1 MILQVERKSLLL
13 KALTNQI
20 SNHIA
25 MSNNHLVSVANAQ
38 KTSAILQGFWYLATT
53 KEVPGGLGTNDN
65 PSENHLRILSLRMF
79 LPIFLG
85 GHKNLRETKILRKK
99 KWAAENSS
107 HVFKVKVSAPF

>member
-25 MSNNHLVSVANAQ
+25 MSNNHLVSVENAQ
-38 KTSAILQGFWYLATT
+38 TNSAILQGFWYLATT
-53 KEVPGGLGTNDN
+53 KEVPGGLGSNDN
-65 PSENHLRILSLRMF
+65 PSENHLRILSLRMCF
-79 LPIFLG
+79 PFFLG

-99 KWAAENSS
+99 HGLLSIS
-107 HVFKVKVSAPF
+107 FFLVKVSAPF

>member
-79 LPIFLG
+79 LPIFFG
-85 GHKNLRETKILRKK
+85 GAQKPERD
-99 KWAAENSS
+99 ENSAEKKMGCGKFIS
-107 HVFKVKVSAPF
+107 CF

>member
-25 MSNNHLVSVANAQ
+25 MSNNHLVSVENAQ
-38 KTSAILQGFWYLATT
+38 KNSAILQEFWYLAT
-53 KEVPGGLGTNDN
+53 KREVPGGLGTNDN

-79 LPIFLG
+79 FSVFWG
-85 GHKNLRETKILRKK
+85 GTKT
-99 KWAAENSS
+99 
-107 HVFKVKVSAPF
+107 